1 MKMSLSQKLLLRY
14 YRTQI
19 KALAFISPQK
29 AAEKAFAIFCTPYAG
44 RTVKKIPLVFQQ
56 ATNVSFK
63 SEGIEVQGFRFLP
76 VIPNGHKT
84 LILHGFS
91 SNAYK
96 FDKFIKPLLEE
107 GFEVM
112 LLNAPA
118 HGNSEGKM
126 INALIYKKVILKAEK
141 LFGPF
146 NAFIG
151 HSLGALAASLAF
163 EQLPDQSKRKLVLV
177 APATETTTA
186 VENFFKLIPVDKK
199 TRAAFLRL
207 ITDIGGEDI
216 SHYSVS
222 RAVRSITAPV
232 LWVHDKEDTVCPYKD
247 VKPVIKEAPP
257 NVRFLITEHLGH
269 SRIYKDTEV
278 CAAICRFITEN
289 KS

>member
-19 KALAFISPQK
+19 KALSFISPQK

-56 ATNVSFK
+56 AADVSFK
-63 SEGIEVQGFRFLP
+63 SEGVEVQGFRFAP
-76 VIPNGHKT
+76 AVPNGDKA

-96 FDKFIKPLLEE
+96 FDKFIKPLLEQ
-107 GFEVM
+107 GTEVM

-163 EQLPDQSKRKLVLV
+163 EQLQDQAKRKLVLV

-186 VENFFKLIPVDKK
+186 VENFFKLVPVDKK
-199 TRAAFLRL
+199 TRAAFMKL
-207 ITDIGGEDI
+207 IAEIGGEDI

-222 RAVRSITAPV
+222 RAIKSIAAPV
-232 LWVHDKEDTVCPYKD
+232 LWVHDKDDTICPYKD
-247 VKPVIKEAPP
+247 VKPVIKEAPS
-257 NVRFLITEHLGH
+257 NVRFMITEGLGH
-269 SRIYKDTEV
+269 SRIYKDQEV

-289 KS
+289 KA